1 MNDQFEQFRQI
12 HAAQERVEI
21 KSKII
26 RTLGGA
32 IEEAIKGRF
41 DEMELRHPEILDKIL
56 ELHLLLTYE
65 AYPQLEP
72 PKQPDPSPGEAPV
85 EPPAS

>member
-1 MNDQFEQFRQI
+1 MNEQFEQFRQI
-12 HAAQERVEI
+12 HAAQEKAEA
-21 KSKII
+21 KTSII
-26 RTLGGA
+26 RKLGGA

-41 DEMELRHPEILDKIL
+41 DEMEFRHPEILDKIL

-72 PKQPDPSPGEAPV
+72 QKQANEGHETP
-85 EPPAS
+85 